1 MRVLSPGELAG
12 KIYFMLR
19 CLDLMNQIMKAH
31 RQLRG
36 GTPWYKRTLSVL
48 YAEGL
53 EHLWQVI

>member
-19 CLDLMNQIMKAH
+19 CLDLIMNAH

-36 GTPWYKRTLSVL
+36 SAPRHKCNLSVFYVEKL
-48 YAEGL
+48 DRL
-53 EHLWQVI
+53 